1 MRNPGVR
8 TSLHMQSAVGL
19 VLIAML
25 AACGSESSNGQTVA
39 VNLSLVVN
47 SQQAQNQ
54 STSSRLMAFFQRWFP
69 DANSVWAQSVS
80 EISTIN
86 VQISGPDIPVPPTAT
101 VPVSNPTS
109 GQDIPVSIQAPT
121 GSNRTITVA
130 ALDGAGTKIFGG
142 TLPNVTLAPGPP
154 IALVI
159 TLNPVITI
167 TINKQGNGS
176 GTVTSTPA
184 GINCG
189 ATCSAQFDQG
199 AQVSLTATAASGSSF
214 AGWNGACSGT
224 GACTVNSNATVTAR
238 FILAATNHLH
248 VDKAGTGSGAVTS
261 QPSGISCGTICDA
274 DFESGAI
281 VTLTA
286 APADGST
293 FTSWSGAG
301 CSGAVPSC
309 IVVMNADQTVT
320 ATFTAI
326 VPIPMSTLTVQK
338 SGSGSG
344 AVTSAPTGINC
355 TNNQNTC
362 TASFPTG
369 NTVTLTASPANGST
383 FVAWSGACSGTTCT
397 VTMSTDQTVS
407 AQFDLVPDLVTLT
420 ANKQGNGDGTVT
432 SDPAGISCGPGC
444 NTSQASYLRG
454 TTVTVTATPDG
465 NSSFNDWHGGPCD
478 NSSSLTCQLGMNDN
492 ETVSAHFVRN

>member
-1 MRNPGVR
+1 MCNPGVR
-8 TSLHMQSAVGL
+8 TRLQSTLGL

-54 STSSRLMAFFQRWFP
+54 STSSRLMAFLQRWFP
-69 DANSVWAQSVS
+69 SANSVWAQSVS

-121 GSNRTITVA
+121 GPNRTITVA
-130 ALDGAGTKIFGG
+130 ALNGAGLKILGG

-154 IALVI
+154 VSLVI
-159 TLNPVITI
+159 TLNPVITV
-167 TINKQGNGS
+167 TVNKEGNGS
-176 GTVTSTPA
+176 GTVTSVPG

-189 ATCSAQFDQG
+189 ASCSTQSAQFDG
-199 AQVSLTATAASGSSF
+199 GTTVALNAAASAGSAF
-214 AGWNGACSGT
+214 AGWSGACSGT
-224 GACTVNSNATVTAR
+224 GACTVTGTATVNAR
-238 FILAATNHLH
+238 FNPAATNHLT
-248 VDKAGTGSGAVTS
+248 VNINGTGTVTS
-261 QPSGISCGTICDA
+261 NPSGISCPPACEANFPSGSQVVLTGT
-274 DFESGAI
+274 G
-281 VTLTA
+281 
-286 APADGST
+286 GST
-293 FTSWSGAG
+293 IPSWSGGG
-301 CSGAVPSC
+301 CGGVISTC
-309 IVVMNADQTVT
+309 IVVMISDQTVT
-320 ATFTAI
+320 ATFTAP
-326 VPIPMSTLTVQK
+326 VSMQTLTVQK

-344 AVTSAPTGINC
+344 TVTSAPSGINC
-355 TNNQNTC
+355 GNTC
-362 TASFPTG
+362 SASFPTG
-369 NTVTLTASPANGST
+369 NTVTLTPSPANGST
-383 FVAWSGACSGTTCT
+383 FVVWSGACSGTTCT

-420 ANKQGNGDGTVT
+420 ANKQGSGDGTVT

-478 NSSSLTCQLGMNDN
+478 NSSSLTCQLEMNNN
-492 ETVSAHFVRN
+492 ETVSAHFDRN